1 MPPRTEVLCDG
12 AVSRKQRLSVA
23 RRREPLHPSLPLA
36 GRLV

>member
-1 MPPRTEVLCDG
+1 MPPRTEVRRDG

-23 RRREPLHPSLPLA
+23 RGREPLPPSLPLA